1 MRSQDAASLLKKT
14 FVAGI
19 LSAMIGRRKPSYLLA
34 CLRTCLLT
42 YLLACFCL
50 LTYLLT
56 YRPTYLP
63 TYIPTCLPACLPTY
77 LLTAQKKRK
86 FVPAEMHVSSSKY
99 IYIFTEPGFAKVN
112 FTATNHSCCC
122 CCNILSFVA
131 APAQETGLCQASNP
145 VILTASCHAP
155 LTRAYRE
162 KLMDTCH
169 LIAGVI
175 RRQTGKIAG
184 PGGATPQQMSLGA
197 LRQE

>member
-1 MRSQDAASLLKKT
+1 MSAKT
-14 FVAGI
+14 
-19 LSAMIGRRKPSYLLA
+19 GRRKPSHLLA
-34 CLRTCLLT
+34 CLLTCLLA
-42 YLLACFCL
+42 YL

-56 YRPTYLP
+56 YLLNYLLL
-63 TYIPTCLPACLPTY
+63 CLLACL
-77 LLTAQKKRK
+77 LACKNAK
-86 FVPAEMHVSSSKY
+86 MHASSSKY
-99 IYIFTEPGFAKVN
+99 MFTEPGFAKVN
-112 FTATNHSCCC
+112 ITATNHCCC
-122 CCNILSFVA
+122 CCCSVLSSAA
-131 APAQETGLCQASNP
+131 APAEETGLCQASNP

-197 LRQE
+197 LRRE